1 MRKITSSV
9 VLFCL
14 VFLFFMT
21 ITGCNAVSLDFNAV
35 NLDSNI
41 ASNHCVCKSKIYL
54 DKYVLAENNKLVLV
68 NDALS
73 SGTNE
78 ITIDS
83 LTSDGEYVYYLV
95 SDIALTDDGA
105 DWDSR
110 ILRWDGTEMLDIA
123 RWDRPLSGSNNRS
136 MKIHGDYIYFF
147 RENDNGSNF
156 VCRVQRD
163 GGEVEAL
170 CENNTDITY
179 TGIYFIDDSV
189 YVQYNRNL
197 YKTDLENLSPAVL
210 SDDKMILSKVQR
222 IFLQDGRF
230 YYARYMDDSS
240 TTNLYSMSPD
250 GGDETLVL
258 ENIHELSVVFIDDM
272 IYFSYNDP
280 EEIGRVMVDGEEK
293 IIYNQ
298 THGSVYCYDIA
309 TGNITDVA
317 TDLDIVFSE
326 LFNINDSYI
335 LAEAYT
341 NEQYVASAS
350 GYTTQYMLVPTD
362 GSEAMI
368 LEMGT

>member
-1 MRKITSSV
+1 MKRIIGVLLFFVMV
-9 VLFCL
+9 VL
-14 VFLFFMT
+14 LF
-21 ITGCNAVSLDFNAV
+21 GCGAAGVMLSEV
-35 NLDSNI
+35 NLDSNV
-41 ASNHCVCKSKIYL
+41 ASKHCVCKGKIYI
-54 DKYVLAENNKLVLV
+54 DKYVLDENNRFVLV
-68 NDALS
+68 NDTLS

-95 SDIALTDDGA
+95 SDIALTDDGV

-110 ILRWDGTEMLDIA
+110 ILRWDGIEMLDIA

-136 MKIHGDYIYFF
+136 MKIHGEYIYFF

-170 CENNTDITY
+170 CENKTDITY

-197 YKTDLENLSPAVL
+197 YKTDLENLSPADL
-210 SDDKMILSKVQR
+210 TDDKMILSKVQR

-258 ENIHELSVVFIDDM
+258 ENIHELSVVFIDDK

-280 EEIGRVMVDGEEK
+280 EEIGRVMIDDKEQ

-298 THGSVYCYDIA
+298 THGTIYCYDIA

-317 TDLDIVFSE
+317 VDLEIVFSQIY
-326 LFNINDSYI
+326 NASDSFI

-341 NEQYVASAS
+341 NEQYLSES
-350 GYTTQYMLVPTD
+350 GLTTQYMLVPTN
-362 GSEAMI
+362 GSEAII
-368 LEMGT
+368 LEMDA

>member
-1 MRKITSSV
+1 MKKIIGMLLCFV
-9 VLFCL
+9 
-14 VFLFFMT
+14 MM
-21 ITGCNAVSLDFNAV
+21 AVSLFSCESVGAMLGEV
-35 NLDSNI
+35 NLDSNV
-41 ASNHCVCKSKIYL
+41 ASKHCVCKGKIYI
-54 DKYVLAENNKLVLV
+54 DKYVLDENNKLVLV
-68 NDALS
+68 DDALS
-73 SGTNE
+73 SGANE

-163 GGEVEAL
+163 GGEVETL
-170 CENNTDITY
+170 CENNTDNNY
-179 TGIYFIDDSV
+179 TGIYFVDDSV
-189 YVQYNRNL
+189 FVQYNRNL
-197 YKTDLENLSPAVL
+197 YKTELEKLSPADL
-210 SDDKMILSKVQR
+210 TEDRLILSNVQR

-230 YYARYMDDSS
+230 YYARYMDDSG

-250 GGDETLVL
+250 SSDETPVL
-258 ENIHELSVVFIDDM
+258 ENIRELSVVFIDNK

-280 EEIGRVMVDGEEK
+280 EEIGRVMNDDKEQ

-298 THGSVYCYDIA
+298 THGTIYCYDIA

-317 TDLDIVFSE
+317 NDLDIVFSE

-362 GSEAMI
+362 GSEAI
-368 LEMGT
+368 IFEMGT

>member
-1 MRKITSSV
+1 MKRIIGMLLCFVMMAVLLFSCESV
-9 VLFCL
+9 GAMF
-14 VFLFFMT
+14 
-21 ITGCNAVSLDFNAV
+21 GEV

-41 ASNHCVCKSKIYL
+41 ASNHCVCKNKIYL

-163 GGEVEAL
+163 GGEVETL
-170 CENNTDITY
+170 CENNTDNNY
-179 TGIYFIDDSV
+179 TGIYFVDDSV
-189 YVQYNRNL
+189 FVQYNRNL
-197 YKTDLENLSPAVL
+197 YKTELEKLSPADL
-210 SDDKMILSKVQR
+210 TEDRLILSNVQR
-222 IFLQDGRF
+222 IFLQDVRF

-309 TGNITDVA
+309 TGNISDIAV
-317 TDLDIVFSE
+317 DLDIVFSQIY
-326 LFNINDSYI
+326 NVSDSCI

-341 NEQYVASAS
+341 NEQYVAEHS
-350 GYTTQYMLVPTD
+350 GHTRQYMLVPTD
-362 GSEAMI
+362 GSEAII
-368 LEMGT
+368 LEAYT

>member
-1 MRKITSSV
+1 MKRIIGVLLCFVMV
-9 VLFCL
+9 VL
-14 VFLFFMT
+14 LFGYGAAGAML
-21 ITGCNAVSLDFNAV
+21 GEV
-35 NLDSNI
+35 NLDSNV
-41 ASNHCVCKSKIYL
+41 ASNHCVCKDKIYL
-54 DKYVLAENNKLVLV
+54 DKYVLDANNKLVLV

-163 GGEVEAL
+163 GGEVETL
-170 CENNTDITY
+170 CENNTDNNY
-179 TGIYFIDDSV
+179 TGIYFVDDSV
-189 YVQYNRNL
+189 FVQYNRNL
-197 YKTDLENLSPAVL
+197 YKTELEKLSPADL
-210 SDDKMILSKVQR
+210 TEDRLILSNVQR

-230 YYARYMDDSS
+230 YYARYMDDSG

-250 GGDETLVL
+250 SSDETPVL
-258 ENIHELSVVFIDDM
+258 ENIRELSVVFIDNK

-280 EEIGRVMVDGEEK
+280 EEIGRVMNDDKEQ

-298 THGSVYCYDIA
+298 THGTIYCYDIA

-317 TDLDIVFSE
+317 NDLDIVFSE

-362 GSEAMI
+362 GSEAII